1 MKLKNIIIFF
11 ISCSISL
18 SSYGQLNKSLLINKW
33 KAIKYEEAN
42 GEQFAPPNELK
53 NDYIKFKSDG
63 TYESLESGILLIK
76 GTWTIN
82 IKTNILTLSQQTS
95 KNYPNVIKLRI
106 LKLTK
111 NEFVAEGND
120 IEKSKLIIYS
130 VPKK

>member
-1 MKLKNIIIFF
+1 
-11 ISCSISL
+11 L

-33 KAIKYEEAN
+33 KAIKYKEAN
-42 GEQFAPPNELK
+42 GEQFSPPNEMK
-53 NDYIKFKSDG
+53 NDYIKFNSNG

-76 GTWTIN
+76 GSWTLN

-95 KNYPNVIKLRI
+95 KNYPNLIKLRI
-106 LKLTK
+106 IKLTK
-111 NEFVAEGND
+111 NEFVVEGKD